1 MKRIKSIVGVICAVL
16 CLVMAFT
23 VSVFAVDTETTT
35 AEPTETVTTTAEP
48 TETVTTATVTGEEFI
63 PPDKGTLEGV
73 CFTFLT
79 FFFSAATVH
88 TYGDFFAKLTIIFVI
103 FIVAWLFKC
112 VFGIFKKR
120 R

>member
-1 MKRIKSIVGVICAVL
+1 MKRIKSIVGAICAVL
-16 CLVMAFT
+16 CFVLLFT
-23 VSVFAVDTETTT
+23 VSVCAVDAETTT
-35 AEPTETVTTTAEP
+35 AESTEP
-48 TETVTTATVTGEEFI
+48 VTTATGTEEEFV

>member
-1 MKRIKSIVGVICAVL
+1 MKRYKKLIGAICAVL
-16 CLVMAFT
+16 CLVFVFT
-23 VSVFAVDTETTT
+23 VSVCAVDTETTT
-35 AEPTETVTTTAEP
+35 AEL
-48 TETVTTATVTGEEFI
+48 TETVTTATGAEVAFT

-79 FFFSAATVH
+79 FFFSAATVNA
-88 TYGDFFAKLTIIFVI
+88 YGDFFAKLTIIFVI

>member
-1 MKRIKSIVGVICAVL
+1 MKRIKSIVGAFCAVL
-16 CLVMAFT
+16 CLVLLFS
-23 VSVFAVDTETTT
+23 VSVFAVDAETTT
-35 AEPTETVTTTAEP
+35 AEPTETVTTITAAE
-48 TETVTTATVTGEEFI
+48 EEFT

-79 FFFSAATVH
+79 FFFSSATVH

>member
-1 MKRIKSIVGVICAVL
+1 MKRIKSIVGAICAVL
-16 CLVMAFT
+16 CVLLVFSMS
-23 VSVFAVDTETTT
+23 VSAVDIETTT
-35 AEPTETVTTTAEP
+35 AEPTETVTTT
-48 TETVTTATVTGEEFI
+48 TATEEEFT

>member
-1 MKRIKSIVGVICAVL
+1 MKRIKSITGAICAVL
-16 CLVMAFT
+16 CLVLLFS

-35 AEPTETVTTTAEP
+35 VEPTETVTTT
-48 TETVTTATVTGEEFI
+48 TATEEEFT

>member
-16 CLVMAFT
+16 CVVVLFSL
-23 VSVFAVDTETTT
+23 SVCAVDTETTT
-35 AEPTETVTTTAEP
+35 AEPTAPTTEP
-48 TETVTTATVTGEEFI
+48 TETVTTTTDTEKEFT
-63 PPDKGTLEGV
+63 PPDSGTLEGV

-103 FIVAWLFKC
+103 FIVAWLFKMIID
-112 VFGIFKKR
+112 IFKKR

>member
-1 MKRIKSIVGVICAVL
+1 MKRIKLIVGAICAVL
-16 CLVMAFT
+16 CLVLLFS
-23 VSVFAVDTETTT
+23 VSVFAMDTETTT
-35 AEPTETVTTTAEP
+35 AEPTETVTTITD
-48 TETVTTATVTGEEFI
+48 TEEEFT

>member
-1 MKRIKSIVGVICAVL
+1 MKRIKSIVGAICAVL
-16 CLVMAFT
+16 CLVLLFS

-35 AEPTETVTTTAEP
+35 AEPI
-48 TETVTTATVTGEEFI
+48 ETVTTAAGTEEEFT
-63 PPDKGTLEGV
+63 PPDAGTLEGV
-73 CFTFLT
+73 LWTFLT
-79 FFFSAATVH
+79 FFFSASTVH
-88 TYGDFFAKLTIIFVI
+88 TYAPFFAKLTIIFVI

>member
-16 CLVMAFT
+16 CFVLMFSM
-23 VSVFAVDTETTT
+23 SVFASDTETTT
-35 AEPTETVTTTAEP
+35 VEPTAPTTEPTETVTTT
-48 TETVTTATVTGEEFI
+48 TETEKDFT
-63 PPDKGTLEGV
+63 PPDSGTLEGV

-103 FIVAWLFKC
+103 FIVAWLFKMIID
-112 VFGIFKKR
+112 IFKKR

>member
-1 MKRIKSIVGVICAVL
+1 MKRIKLIVGAICAVL

-23 VSVFAVDTETTT
+23 VSVSAVDIETTT
-35 AEPTETVTTTAEP
+35 AQP
-48 TETVTTATVTGEEFI
+48 TETVTTASVTEEEFT

>member
-1 MKRIKSIVGVICAVL
+1 MKRIKSITGAICAVL
-16 CLVMAFT
+16 CLVLLFT
-23 VSVFAVDTETTT
+23 VSVSAVDTETTT
-35 AEPTETVTTTAEP
+35 VEPTETVTTT
-48 TETVTTATVTGEEFI
+48 TATEEEFT

>member
-1 MKRIKSIVGVICAVL
+1 MKRIKSIVGAICAVL

-23 VSVFAVDTETTT
+23 VSVCAVDTETTT
-35 AEPTETVTTTAEP
+35 AEPTETVTTT
-48 TETVTTATVTGEEFI
+48 TATEEEFT

>member
-1 MKRIKSIVGVICAVL
+1 MKRIKSITGAICAVL
-16 CLVMAFT
+16 CLVLLFT
-23 VSVFAVDTETTT
+23 VSVSAVDTETTT
-35 AEPTETVTTTAEP
+35 GEPTETVTTT
-48 TETVTTATVTGEEFI
+48 TATEEEFT

>member
-23 VSVFAVDTETTT
+23 VSVCAVDTETTT
-35 AEPTETVTTTAEP
+35 AEPTETVTTT
-48 TETVTTATVTGEEFI
+48 TATEEEFT

-88 TYGDFFAKLTIIFVI
+88 TYGDFFAKLTIIFVV

>member
-1 MKRIKSIVGVICAVL
+1 MKRIKSIVGAFCAVL
-16 CLVMAFT
+16 CLVLLFS

-35 AEPTETVTTTAEP
+35 AEPTETVTAI
-48 TETVTTATVTGEEFI
+48 TATEEEFT

>member
-1 MKRIKSIVGVICAVL
+1 MKRIKSIVGAICAVL

-23 VSVFAVDTETTT
+23 VSVCAVDTETTT
-35 AEPTETVTTTAEP
+35 TESTKTVTTT
-48 TETVTTATVTGEEFI
+48 TATEEEFT

>member
-16 CLVMAFT
+16 CLVLLFS
-23 VSVFAVDTETTT
+23 VSVFAADTETTT
-35 AEPTETVTTTAEP
+35 AEPTETVTTITAAE
-48 TETVTTATVTGEEFI
+48 EEFT

>member
-1 MKRIKSIVGVICAVL
+1 MKRIKSIVGAFCAVL
-16 CLVMAFT
+16 CLVLLFS

-35 AEPTETVTTTAEP
+35 AEPTETVTTI
-48 TETVTTATVTGEEFI
+48 TATEEEFT

-79 FFFSAATVH
+79 FFFSSATVH